1 MGSLASSRQTY
12 VISLYPIRIGDKG
25 ILMDKDAALRRIG
38 AIEQM
43 LCDLR
48 NDIAADDGP
57 AEEGVTVSERQ
68 GVWKRSDLE
77 ALLPLIEH
85 LPGALALLDV
95 TAEHAPHA
103 VTYRDVLDRSGLSDQ
118 EQRNDHTRLS
128 WATKKLFP
136 EGKRWPLDW
145 QRRAPPCP
153 LARCNTG
160 CLPRS
165 PAGRSIRQREQPDSA
180 A

>member
-1 MGSLASSRQTY
+1 
-12 VISLYPIRIGDKG
+12 
-25 ILMDKDAALRRIG
+25 MDKDAALRRIG

-48 NDIAADDGP
+48 NDIGSDDSP
-57 AEEGVTVSERQ
+57 AEEGVMVSERQ

-77 ALLPLIEH
+77 ALLPRIEH

-95 TAEHAPHA
+95 TAERAPHA
-103 VTYRDVLDRSGLSDQ
+103 VTYRELLDRSGLSDQ

-128 WATKKLFP
+128 WATKQIFP

-145 QRRAPPCP
+145 QQGTAM
-153 LARCNTG
+153 
-160 CLPRS
+160 S
-165 PAGRSIRQREQPDSA
+165 PGEMQYRMPTKVAHWWQDIRQRERPDSGA
-180 A
+180 